1 MPAAWP
7 TPSQEQP
14 AAIRDD
20 DPVHEDRRA
29 KPVVLVVDDSEG
41 NRDLIEACLADID
54 CGVRMAEDGITAL
67 RMIAADPPA
76 LVLLDV
82 QMPGIDGYEVCRRI
96 KAMPEGR
103 LTPVVMVTGLN
114 QTEDRVMALQAGADD
129 VLAKPVERA
138 ELEARVR
145 SGLRLNA
152 TYTNL
157 DNAERVI
164 YALAGAVEARGAD
177 AEGHANRVADT
188 SCLVGRRMGL
198 PDAALDVLRRGA
210 LIHDIGKI
218 AIPDA
223 ILLKPGPLSADE
235 ILRLEEHPVIGER
248 IVRPLR
254 SASELLPIIRHHHER
269 FDGGGYPDG
278 LAGARI
284 PRLARI
290 VAACDAFDALTTGR
304 PYRPALSAKAALAVL
319 VDGAGIQWDPQ
330 VVDALKREIQL
341 TATG

>member
-1 MPAAWP
+1 
-7 TPSQEQP
+7 
-14 AAIRDD
+14 
-20 DPVHEDRRA
+20 
-29 KPVVLVVDDSEG
+29 
-41 NRDLIEACLADID
+41 
-54 CGVRMAEDGITAL
+54 
-67 RMIAADPPA
+67 
-76 LVLLDV
+76 
-82 QMPGIDGYEVCRRI
+82 
-96 KAMPEGR
+96 
-103 LTPVVMVTGLN
+103 
-114 QTEDRVMALQAGADD
+114 
-129 VLAKPVERA
+129 
-138 ELEARVR
+138 
-145 SGLRLNA
+145 
-152 TYTNL
+152 
-157 DNAERVI
+157 VI

-177 AEGHANRVADT
+177 VEGHASRVADT
-188 SCLVGRRMGL
+188 SCRVGRRMAL
-198 PDAALDVLRRGA
+198 PDATLDVLRRGA

-254 SASELLPIIRHHHER
+254 SANELLPIIRHHHER

-278 LAGARI
+278 LAGAHI

-330 VVDALKREIQL
+330 VVEALKREVQL
-341 TATG
+341 TATA